1 MDLIPSTEIRA
12 DLFVAEESKTERQFT
27 AARFFQ
33 QHPQEYREIV
43 SLRAEGIS
51 IAACAR
57 LFSVSRHTV
66 AAIDKRETSTESF
79 IKQRDQAAYDYR
91 RLARL
96 GRERLEE
103 LLLDPENKPTA
114 KDLAVMIGILEDKA
128 QLLSGAPTQR
138 VDLQAADAPS
148 HAALVAHLKQL
159 RDQYDRS
166 MGLGSE
172 NRELKAVAGESRL
185 VGLGDGTEA
194 GALGTE
200 QAAAAGDVE
209 DQATEQK
216 GGTLDV

>member
-12 DLFVAEESKTERQFT
+12 DLFLANESQVERQFT

-33 QHPQEYREIV
+33 MHPQEYREIV
-43 SLRAEGIS
+43 SLRAEGLSIS
-51 IAACAR
+51 ACAR

-66 AAIDKRETSTESF
+66 AAIDRRETSTESF

-103 LLLDPENKPTA
+103 LLLDPENKPSA

-138 VDLQAADAPS
+138 IDLQDAAAPGHS
-148 HAALVAHLKQL
+148 SLVAHLKEL

-166 MGLGSE
+166 MGLEAG
-172 NRELKAVAGESRL
+172 NPGPKAVAGESRL
-185 VGLGDGTEA
+185 VALGDGPE
-194 GALGTE
+194 
-200 QAAAAGDVE
+200 AAAGDVE
-209 DQATEQK
+209 DQETEQT